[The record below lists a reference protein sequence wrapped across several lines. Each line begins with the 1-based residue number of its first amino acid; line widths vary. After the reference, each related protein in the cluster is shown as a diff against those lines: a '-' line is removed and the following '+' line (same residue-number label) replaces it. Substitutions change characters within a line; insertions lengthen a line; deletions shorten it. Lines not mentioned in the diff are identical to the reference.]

1 MYGNG
6 RDVGNMRRYRAV
18 SVEILLYCL
27 SVVLFC
33 GIGSAE
39 HAPWD
44 CLECGRTGS
53 TRNYCGGCGHP
64 APWMKESFETI
75 GNIVRFGHYEQDN
88 CLDNGQEEIE
98 WIVLDVQEGKSLLL
112 SKYGLDAKAY
122 NATLSDVTWETCT
135 LRNWLNSA
143 FLNAAF
149 SLEEQF
155 AILKTDVSNSR
166 NQGYSGYNTSGG
178 NTTKDQIFLL
188 SYQEAYWRYL
198 KNNDERVCL
207 LTDFANGHNDNIE
220 ANGRTQGAWWLRS
233 PGFHFKRAMLIGAS
247 GSGTTDDLVDRASVF
262 VRPALWI
269 NLDSDIF

>member
-1 MYGNG
+1 
-6 RDVGNMRRYRAV
+6 MRRYRVALV
-18 SVEILLYCL
+18 GILLCCL
-27 SVVLFC
+27 SVALFC
-33 GIGSAE
+33 GVGRAE
-39 HAPWD
+39 KVPWD
-44 CLECGRTGS
+44 CPECGRTGI

-64 APWMKESFETI
+64 APWIEGESEKLSRDDFSKV

-88 CLDNGQEEIE
+88 NLDNGSEEIE

-122 NATLSDVTWETCT
+122 NATSSDVTWETCI

-178 NTTKDQIFLL
+178 NTTKDKIFLL

-220 ANGRTQGAWWLRS
+220 ANGRRQGPWWLRS
-233 PGFHFKRAMLIGAS
+233 PGFHSKRAMLIDAS
-247 GSGTTDDLVDRASVF
+247 GGGPTDDLVDVASVF
-262 VRPALWI
+262 VRPAFWI
-269 NLDSDIF
+269 NLESNIF